1 MPKIIKIVLGIFYC
15 EVCMSLNEKLINEIE
30 RLVQEIK
37 KENDIKNEI
46 IRDDVFSILQALNC
60 IVLYYPLADE
70 EIDGCHIKKPIN
82 GQMEQFVFINSNNTR
97 ERQAF
102 IAAHE
107 LGHIWEVD
115 KRLKNKFPDENL
127 DTEEVVNRFA
137 AELLMPRIIF
147 HEVMA
152 NQLKRMNY
160 AGPSIKITE
169 MIKLIAY
176 LMNYFFVPFKSVV
189 YRLNEI
195 GKLDKKY
202 NDIILEFKD
211 GDFLKE
217 LIKAEQYTRLG
228 IINKLRSM
236 DNLPELLIEAEKR
249 KLFNANKLKNIR
261 NDFDIKHIDE
271 SYNEDVEF

>member
-1 MPKIIKIVLGIFYC
+1 
-15 EVCMSLNEKLINEIE
+15 MSLDEKLINEIE

-60 IVLYYPLADE
+60 IVLYYPLEDE

-82 GQMEQFVFINSNNTR
+82 DQMEQFVFINSNNTR

-115 KRLKNKFPDENL
+115 KRLKNKFPDEIFNA
-127 DTEEVVNRFA
+127 EEVVNRFA
-137 AELLMPRIIF
+137 AELLMPRRIF
-147 HEVMA
+147 QEAMA
-152 NQLKRMNY
+152 NQLKKMNY
-160 AGPSIKITE
+160 AGPSIKIAE

-195 GKLDKKY
+195 GKLDEKY

-211 GDFLKE
+211 SDFLKE
-217 LIKAEQYTRLG
+217 LIKTEQYTRLG
-228 IINKLRSM
+228 ITNKLRSM
-236 DNLPELLIEAEKR
+236 DNLPELLLEAEKR
-249 KLFNANKLKNIR
+249 KIFNANKLKNIR

-271 SYNEDVEF
+271 SFNEDVEF